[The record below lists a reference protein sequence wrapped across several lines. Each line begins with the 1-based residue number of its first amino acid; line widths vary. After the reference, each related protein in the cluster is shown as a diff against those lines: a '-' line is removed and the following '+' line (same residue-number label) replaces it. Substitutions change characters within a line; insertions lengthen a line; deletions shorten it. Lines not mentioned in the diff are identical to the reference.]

1 MKLVVG
7 LGNPGPL
14 YSRTRHNLG
23 FMVVDQLAADA
34 GVQRFRRALNALV
47 ADHTRSQGEGD
58 RVILLKPQ
66 TFMNLSG
73 QSIAVA
79 LRHYRLAPTDLAVI
93 YDDLDLELGR
103 VRLRAGGSSG
113 GHRGVESVIASLGTQ
128 DFFRVRL
135 GIGRPPEG
143 VDAAHYVLQ
152 PFSPEEA
159 DAVTSMIS
167 RASEAVRMACAQGW
181 EPAMR
186 RYSG

>member
-23 FMVVDQLAADA
+23 FMVVDDLAAEA
-34 GVQRFRRALNALV
+34 GIRRFRRALNALV
-47 ADHTRSQGEGD
+47 ADYPRSQGEGD

-73 QSIAVA
+73 QSIGVA
-79 LRHYRLAPTDLAVI
+79 LRHYRLAPTDLMVI
-93 YDDLDLELGR
+93 HDDLDLELGR
-103 VRLRAGGSSG
+103 VRLRAAGSSG
-113 GHRGVESVIASLGTQ
+113 GHRGVESVIASLGTR

-135 GIGRPPEG
+135 GVGRPPEG
-143 VDAAHYVLQ
+143 VDPANYVLQ
-152 PFSPEEA
+152 PFRPEES
-159 DAVTSMIS
+159 DAAASMIS
-167 RASEAVRMACAQGW
+167 RASEAVRMACVQGW